1 MKNYKL
7 LPNGKVAI
15 KRRSLL
21 DWFICTF
28 IPNTIG
34 YYEIVRIGRETDWA
48 IFWFVNPNRS

>member
-34 YYEIVRIGRETDWA
+34 YYEIVRIGLETDWA